1 MYELKL
7 NRTDNHDLFLLLKIN
22 LFCKYLENQI
32 DVQKEWETLT
42 FESTEKKITRFD
54 LDRNSCKVELFLL
67 RPLLLFSWWS
77 LLQYEDGIYY
87 AAGSGQPSV
96 IL

>member
-42 FESTEKKITRFD
+42 FESTEEKIARFH
-54 LDRNSCKVELFLL
+54 LEK
-67 RPLLLFSWWS
+67 
-77 LLQYEDGIYY
+77 
-87 AAGSGQPSV
+87 
-96 IL
+96 ILVR

>member
-32 DVQKEWETLT
+32 DVQMEWETLT
-42 FESTEKKITRFD
+42 FESTEKKIIRFD
-54 LDRNSCKVELFLL
+54 LDRNSCKVELFWL
-67 RPLLLFSWWS
+67 RPLLLYSWWS
-77 LLQYEDGIYY
+77 FLQYKDGIYY
-87 AAGSGQPSV
+87 GAGSGQPSV